1 MANVSEAQKDLAD
14 FVSYLRA
21 YLRDFPELNRLIDG
35 QETSD
40 RMLAWAVIDALDDFN
55 NTPPHIG
62 VFTVSNF
69 PYKSLL
75 LRGSVISVLESVGM
89 LQMRN
94 QMQYSDGG
102 ITVSV
107 SDKAPMIMQW
117 ISMLQSTYESKKLN
131 YKMSRN
137 IQDALQG
144 DGIMSDYYFLGGYYD
159 VFDRMYR

>member
-1 MANVSEAQKDLAD
+1 MADVSEAQKDLAK
-14 FVSYLRA
+14 FVSTLRQ

-55 NTPPHIG
+55 NSPPHIG

-69 PYKSLL
+69 PYRSLL
-75 LRGSVISVLESVGM
+75 LRGSVIAVLESVGL

-117 ISMLQSTYESKKLN
+117 ISMLQSTYETKKMN
-131 YKMSRN
+131 YKMSMN
-137 IQDALQG
+137 IQNALQG
-144 DGIMSDYYFLGGYYD
+144 DGIMTDYYFLGGYYD

>member
-1 MANVSEAQKDLAD
+1 VSH
-14 FVSYLRA
+14 LRQ

-35 QETSD
+35 HETSD
-40 RMLAWAVIDALDDFN
+40 RMLAWSVIDALDDFN
-55 NTPPHIG
+55 NTPPFIG
-62 VFTVSNF
+62 TFSVGSF

-75 LRGSVISVLESVGM
+75 LRGAVITVLESVGL

-94 QMQYSDGG
+94 QLQYSDGG
-102 ITVSV
+102 ITVSA

-117 ISMLQSTYESKKLN
+117 LQMLKSSYEQKKAQ
-131 YKMSRN
+131 YKMSQN
-137 IQDALQG
+137 IESAFRG

>member
-1 MANVSEAQKDLAD
+1 MQESPQKELAN
-14 FVSYLRA
+14 FVTHLRR

-40 RMLAWAVIDALDDFN
+40 RMLAWSVIDALDDFN
-55 NTPPHIG
+55 NTPPFIG
-62 VFTVSNF
+62 NFSVGSF

-75 LRGSVISVLESVGM
+75 LRGSVITVLESVGL

-94 QMQYSDGG
+94 QLQYSDGG
-102 ITVSV
+102 ISVSS

-117 ISMLQSTYESKKLN
+117 IQMLKNSYEQKKAQYKLSM
-131 YKMSRN
+131 N
-137 IQDALQG
+137 IEYALTG

>member
-1 MANVSEAQKDLAD
+1 MADENAAQRDLAN
-14 FVSYLRA
+14 FVSHLRQ

-55 NTPPHIG
+55 NSPPHIG
-62 VFTVSNF
+62 IFTVSNF

-75 LRGSVISVLESVGM
+75 LRGSVIAVLESVGL

-94 QMQYSDGG
+94 QMQYTDGG

-107 SDKAPMIMQW
+107 SDKSPLIMQW
-117 ISMLQSTYESKKLN
+117 ISMLQSTYETKKLN

-137 IQDALQG
+137 IEDALQG

>member
-1 MANVSEAQKDLAD
+1 MADENAAQRDLAN
-14 FVSYLRA
+14 FVSHLRQ

-55 NTPPHIG
+55 NSPPHIG
-62 VFTVSNF
+62 VYTVGNF

-75 LRGSVISVLESVGM
+75 LRGSVIAVLESVGL

-117 ISMLQSTYESKKLN
+117 INMLQSTYETKKLN
-131 YKMSRN
+131 YKISRN
-137 IQDALQG
+137 IQDAFQG